1 MGDARALMTWHRGKD
16 TILEGS
22 EERMN
27 QDVVHQQRPGLRE
40 KGKPGEPQPVAPRA
54 NPSEKHPGP
63 GKAGATPGSWDWTG
77 VGVGARPEERE
88 LLALGPSLL
97 FLSGEQGKASVYLG
111 GKKRIQ
117 TLP

>member
-1 MGDARALMTWHRGKD
+1 M
-16 TILEGS
+16 
-22 EERMN
+22 
-27 QDVVHQQRPGLRE
+27 
-40 KGKPGEPQPVAPRA
+40 
-54 NPSEKHPGP
+54 
-63 GKAGATPGSWDWTG
+63 
-77 VGVGARPEERE
+77 GARPEEWE